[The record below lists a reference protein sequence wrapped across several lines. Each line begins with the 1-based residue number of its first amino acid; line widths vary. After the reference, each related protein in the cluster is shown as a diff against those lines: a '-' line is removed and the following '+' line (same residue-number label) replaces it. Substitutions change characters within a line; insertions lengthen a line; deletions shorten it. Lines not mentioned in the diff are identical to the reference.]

1 MSRRKPYVFNEPSD
15 APKLWRN
22 LEDKDLDP
30 KVLSEMAEE
39 ERPGGFVA
47 AAQLVEKSRLGRRD
61 FLAVTGATSAMM
73 MFEGCV
79 RRPVE
84 PILPYANSPEHLVP
98 GVPVHFATATQ
109 REGDALGLLV
119 TSHDGRPT
127 KVEGNPN
134 HPASKGGTDTLA
146 QILVNSVY
154 DPDRSQKPAKRQD
167 GKLVDASYA
176 AFSRAFDALVA
187 EHRLTQGAGLRFLV
201 QPSTSP
207 TFHRLRQAVKRRL
220 PQARFHVY
228 SSVNTSNMRQGAQ
241 IAFGRPHTALIDFE
255 KAQVVLA
262 LDSDFLQTEPFA
274 VRYARGFAKRRSV
287 ESPQSTMNRL
297 YVVEPGHSAT
307 GAAADHRLRLPASQV
322 GNYILALAKV
332 LSTKYSIPLVSLEGG
347 LRDVP
352 TDDFPKE
359 WLEPV
364 ADDLMRNR
372 GRAPLVVGRNQPAWV
387 HAVTHAINAGL
398 GNHGQ
403 CIRFYPTIDTN
414 EPNDLA
420 ADLRELVQAT
430 DIKTLVII
438 GGNPV
443 YEAPADLDFASLLAR
458 EGLTSVHFSSHRDET
473 SELAT
478 WHCPLANELESWGD
492 LLAVDGTY
500 SVQQPLIAPLY
511 DGWSPLQ
518 ALGVA
523 SGQGDKTP
531 YEHVRQTVHSRYP
544 SAMFERDFRK
554 LLHSGLREGTTTAGM
569 TGTPLFH
576 NEIGKAITN
585 AKAIPQLDAENLEL
599 SFRPDPALW
608 EGRNANDLWA
618 LELPDPMT
626 KLVWDNAAM
635 ISPATARKRGLASG
649 QMVKL
654 TAGDRSLEVPVWVLP
669 GHADNSL
676 SLTLGWG
683 RKTAGRYGS
692 GFGFDAQKLRT
703 SGDFYF
709 VGDVKLEKLGKT
721 YTLVQ
726 TQTHD
731 RMEGRPIAIDL
742 TFDEYKAR
750 PNEPSFR
757 TVEFVNTPPLWKQV
771 DYRDQRINPGD
782 ESLPEVRHRWGMTL
796 DLTTCT
802 GCNACVVACQ
812 AENNIPS
819 VGKRGVEQG
828 REMSWL
834 RLDRYFV
841 GDDEHE
847 PQVAIQPVACQQC
860 EEAPCENVCPVNATT
875 HSPEGLND
883 MAYNRCIGTRY
894 CANNCPYKVRRFN
907 YLDWH
912 SRPDEL
918 VDEWSGTTAMSYRPY
933 GDFPE
938 SRKLQFNPNVTV
950 RMRGVMEKCTY
961 CVQRIEAGRIA
972 ARREDRVMGDG
983 DVVTACQQACPSEA
997 IVFGDLNDP
1006 RSRVSQ
1012 LTARDRTYKL
1022 LAEIG
1027 TQPRTTYLAK
1037 IRNPNPAMDT
1047 ATTSNSQETH

>member
-1 MSRRKPYVFNEPSD
+1 MSRRKPYVFNAPSD
-15 APKLWRN
+15 APKVWRN

-30 KVLSEMAEE
+30 TVLQEMAEE

-73 MFEGCV
+73 AFEGCI

-84 PILPYANSPEHLVP
+84 PILPYASSPEHLVP
-98 GVPVHFATATQ
+98 GIPVHFATVTQ

-134 HPASKGGTDTLA
+134 HPTSLGGTDTLA

-154 DPDRSQKPAKRQD
+154 DPDRSQKPAKRSD
-167 GKLVDASYA
+167 GKLVDASYREL
-176 AFSRAFDALVA
+176 SRMLDALVA
-187 EHRLTQGAGLRFLV
+187 EHRLTQGAGVRFLV

-207 TFHRLRQAVKRRL
+207 TVHRLRQAVKRRL

-228 SSVNTSNMRQGAQ
+228 SSINTSNMKEGAR
-241 IAFGRPHTALIDFE
+241 IAFGRPHTSLVDFE
-255 KAQVVLA
+255 KAQVVLS
-262 LDSDFLQTEPFA
+262 LDSDFLLTEPFA
-274 VRYARGFAKRRSV
+274 TRYARAFAKRRNV
-287 ESPQSTMNRL
+287 ESPQSAMNRL
-297 YVVEPGHSAT
+297 YVVEPGHSVT

-322 GNYILALAKV
+322 GNYVLALARV
-332 LSTKYSIPLVSLEGG
+332 LTQKYSIPLVTLEGG
-347 LRDVP
+347 IREVP
-352 TDDFPKE
+352 THTFPDE

-364 ADDLMRNR
+364 ADDLMKNR
-372 GRAPLVVGRNQPAWV
+372 GRAPIVVGRNQPAWV

-403 CIRFYPTIDTN
+403 CIRFFPVIDSS
-414 EPNDLA
+414 EPIDLA
-420 ADLRELVQAT
+420 ADLRDLAT
-430 DIKTLVII
+430 ANDVKAVVII

-443 YEAPADLDFASLLAR
+443 FEAPADVDFASFLAR
-458 EGLTSVHFSSHRDET
+458 DGLTSIHFSTHRDET
-473 SELAT
+473 SQLCTWHSPLAT
-478 WHCPLANELESWGD
+478 ELESWGD

-500 SVQQPLIAPLY
+500 SIQQPLIAPLY

-518 ALGVA
+518 VLAAV
-523 SGQGDKTP
+523 SGQGNKTP
-531 YEHVRQTVHSRYP
+531 YELVRQTVQSRYP
-544 SAMFERDFRK
+544 SPMFERDFRK
-554 LLHSGLREGTTTAGM
+554 LLHTGLREGTTTGGM
-569 TGTPLFH
+569 TGAPLYH
-576 NEIGKAITN
+576 NEI
-585 AKAIPQLDAENLEL
+585 AKALGTAKGIPQVDDENLEL
-599 SFRPDPALW
+599 SFRPDSSLW

-626 KLVWDNAAM
+626 KIVWDNAAL
-635 ISPATARKRGLASG
+635 ISPATARKRGLKSG
-649 QMVKL
+649 EMVKL
-654 TAGDRSLEVPVWVLP
+654 TVGDRSLEVPVWVLP
-669 GHADNSL
+669 GHADGCITLN
-676 SLTLGWG
+676 LGWG
-683 RKTAGRYGS
+683 RKAAGRYGS
-692 GFGFDAQKLRT
+692 GFGFDAQALRT
-703 SGDFYF
+703 TSDFYF
-709 VGDVKLEKLGKT
+709 AGNVKLDKLGKT
-721 YTLVQ
+721 YTVVQ

-742 TFDEYKAR
+742 SLDEYKAR

-757 TVEFVNTPPLWKQV
+757 TVEFVNTPPLWKEV
-771 DYRDQRINPGD
+771 EYRDRRSNPGD
-782 ESLPEVRHRWGMTL
+782 ESLPEVRHRWGMTI
-796 DLTTCT
+796 DLGTCS

-847 PQVAIQPVACQQC
+847 PQVAIQPIACQHC
-860 EEAPCENVCPVNATT
+860 EEAPCENVCPVNATA

-918 VDEWSGTTAMSYRPY
+918 VDEWSGQAAMSYRPY

-938 SRKLQFNPNVTV
+938 VRKLQFNPNVTV

-961 CVQRIEAGRIA
+961 CVQRIEAAKIA
-972 ARREDRVMGDG
+972 ARREDRTVQDG
-983 DVVTACQQACPSEA
+983 EIVTACQQACVSES

-1006 RSRVSQ
+1006 NSRVSR
-1012 LTARDRTYKL
+1012 LTARDHTYKL
-1022 LAEIG
+1022 LAEVG
-1027 TQPRTTYLAK
+1027 TQPRTTFLAK
-1037 IRNPNPAMDT
+1037 IRNPNPAM
-1047 ATTSNSQETH
+1047 AKSSNSQETH

>member
-1 MSRRKPYVFNEPSD
+1 MSRRKPYVFTESSG
-15 APKLWRN
+15 APKIWRN

-30 KVLSEMAEE
+30 KVLQEMAEE

-73 MFEGCV
+73 VFEGCV

-98 GVPVHFATATQ
+98 GIPVHFATVTQ

-134 HPASKGGTDTLA
+134 HPASQGATDTLA

-154 DPDRSQKPAKRQD
+154 DPDRSQKPAKRE
-167 GKLVDASYA
+167 GGALVDASYA
-176 AFSRAFDALVA
+176 EFAKAFEALIA
-187 EHRLTQGAGLRFLV
+187 EHRATQGAGLRFLV

-207 TFHRLRQAVKRRL
+207 TFHRLRQAVRSRL

-228 SSVNTSNMRQGAQ
+228 SSVNMSNAREGAR

-262 LDSDFLQTEPFA
+262 LDSDFLHNEPFST
-274 VRYARGFAKRRSV
+274 RYSRAFAKRRAV
-287 ESPQSTMNRL
+287 ESPETQMNRL

-322 GNYILALAKV
+322 GNYLLALAKV
-332 LSTKYSIPLVSLEGG
+332 LVQKHSIPLAALEGG
-347 LRDVP
+347 LRTTP
-352 TDDFPKE
+352 TDFPKE
-359 WLEPV
+359 WLEAV
-364 ADDLMRNR
+364 ADDLAANR
-372 GRAPLVVGRNQPAWV
+372 GRAPIVVGRNQPAWV
-387 HAVTHAINAGL
+387 HALAHAVNAGL

-403 CIRFYPTIDTN
+403 CVRFFPAIDTN
-414 EPNDLA
+414 EPTDLV
-420 ADLRELVQAT
+420 ADLKELVEAT
-430 DIKTLVII
+430 DVKTVVII

-443 YEAPADLDFASLLAR
+443 YDAPADFDFAGFLGR

-473 SELAT
+473 SQLAT

-500 SVQQPLIAPLY
+500 SIQQPLIAPLY

-518 ALGVA
+518 VLAVA
-523 SGQGDKTP
+523 ADRKESP
-531 YEHVRQTVHSRYP
+531 YELVRETVRARYP
-544 SAMFERDFRK
+544 SAAFERDFRK
-554 LLHSGLREGTTTAGM
+554 LLHAGVKEGTTVTGM
-569 TGTPLFH
+569 TGAPLFH
-576 NEIGKAITN
+576 NEIAQAIGS
-585 AKAIPQLDAENLEL
+585 AKAVPVVSKDSLEI

-608 EGRNANDLWA
+608 EGRYANDLWA

-626 KLVWDNAAM
+626 KIVWDNAAL
-635 ISPATARKRGLASG
+635 ISVQTARDLGLRSG

-654 TAGDRSLEVPVWVLP
+654 TVGERSLEVPVWILP
-669 GHADNSL
+669 GHADGCVT
-676 SLTLGWG
+676 LTLGWG
-683 RKTAGRYGS
+683 RKAAGRYGS
-692 GFGFDAQKLRT
+692 GFGFDAQKIRT
-703 SGDFYF
+703 SQNFFFAGEA
-709 VGDVKLEKLGKT
+709 KLEKLGKT

-757 TVEFVNTPPLWKQV
+757 AVEFVNTPPLWKEV
-771 DYRDQRINPGD
+771 EYRDQRSNPGEKD
-782 ESLPEVRHRWGMTL
+782 LPEVRYRWGMTL

-828 REMSWL
+828 REMYWL

-841 GDDEHE
+841 GEYEHE
-847 PQVAIQPVACQQC
+847 PLVAIQPVACQQC

-918 VDEWSGTTAMSYRPY
+918 ADEWSGKTPHGYRPY

-961 CVQRIEAGRIA
+961 CVQRIEAAKIE
-972 ARREDRVMGDG
+972 ARREDRIVRDG
-983 DVVTACQQACPSEA
+983 DVVTACQQACSNGS

-1006 RSRVSQ
+1006 NSRVSK
-1012 LTARDRTYKL
+1012 LVARDHTYKL

-1037 IRNPNPAMDT
+1037 IRNPNPAMLK
-1047 ATTSNSQETH
+1047 SNSPSSQETH